1 MTGPFRELELSLR
14 VNGQEWRGMVGAH
27 ELLLDVLRD
36 RVGLTG
42 AKRSCEVQ
50 VCGACTVL
58 LDGRPTSACS
68 CLAYEADGRELR
80 TVEGLADDGRPSEL
94 QQAFIEELGA
104 QCGFCTGGQLLAA
117 TALLDRRR
125 DLTYDDVAEWMS
137 GNLCRCGCYPAIAR
151 AVLRTAGTA
160 SHNHQPEGNA
170 DGH

>member
-1 MTGPFRELELSLR
+1 MSAAPFTELELALR
-14 VNGQEWRGMVGAH
+14 VNGVEWRGTVGAH

-36 RVGLTG
+36 RIGLTG

-58 LDGRPTSACS
+58 IDGRPASACS
-68 CLAYEADGRELR
+68 CLAYEAHGRELT
-80 TVEGLADDGRPSEL
+80 TVEGLAHDGEPNDL

-104 QCGFCTGGQLLAA
+104 QCGYCTSGQLLAA
-117 TALLDRRR
+117 TALLDRER

-151 AVLRTAGTA
+151 AVLRTAAGP
-160 SHNHQPEGNA
+160 HHQPARDA